1 MHPTHALPEIIAHR
15 GNAAEFPENT
25 LPALESA
32 VELGIRYVE
41 FDVQLTG
48 DQVPVVI
55 HDADLGRVAGRPESV
70 HDLTWSDLSEIPVG
84 ETARLGYQHAFT
96 CPPSLAQVADALSGW
111 NDVTAF
117 VEIKRSSI
125 RRFGREAVLR
135 RVTDV
140 LRPVLDRCVLISFDL
155 ASVKILRMMTGSRI
169 GWVLTDCDD
178 ASHADAAALA
188 PEFLFANLERLPDGG
203 EPLWPGP
210 WAWALYEVRDLKTA
224 RACQQRGA
232 RFVESMT
239 VRGLLNAYEA
249 GRRQW

>member
-1 MHPTHALPEIIAHR
+1 MHPTHSLPEIIAHR

-48 DQVPVVI
+48 DQVPVLF
-55 HDADLGRVAGRPESV
+55 HDSDLARVAGRPDSV

-125 RRFGREAVLR
+125 RKFGREAVLR

-140 LRPVLDRCVLISFDL
+140 LRPALNRCVLISFDL
-155 ASVKILRMMTGSRI
+155 ASVKILRMMTGARI
-169 GWVLTDCDD
+169 GWVLTDYDD
-178 ASHADAAALA
+178 ASRAEATALA
-188 PEFLFANLERLPDGG
+188 PDFVFANLERLPDDG

-224 RACQQRGA
+224 RACQQRGVK
-232 RFVESMT
+232 FVESMT